1 MKIGLFI
8 TGHIRHV
15 PFIYENYRQFL
26 DGHDTSVYVATWST
40 HDINRSTHVVDT
52 SPIPAYDAC
61 RDLFGNSL
69 KGIWIGDIQKF
80 LNNESPAE
88 KCSPRILWN
97 DYVDPD
103 KDKLKPLYP
112 WPQRVMDQ
120 WYAVKQCYLLSI
132 DDGTYNDF
140 DVVIRIR
147 GDMRF
152 QSKPMSVPFQDVRD
166 GIHVNGYIWWEN
178 PQDREHGRLVDGTGL
193 VPYALSD
200 QLAWGTPY
208 WMVKYLT
215 YYDHFAKLWAGKVN
229 SYDGNL
235 LPGDPNSFLFNSEHM
250 MAFYLLK
257 FPFYKK
263 YLDVTSPSSVDM
275 PHYRHGHDVQ
285 FVHRPEGIYYV
296 ADYYDLFKPVGS
308 Y

>member
-15 PFIYENYRQFL
+15 PFIYENYKQFL

-40 HDINRSTHVVDT
+40 HDINRSSHAVDLK
-52 SPIPAYDAC
+52 PIPAHDAC
-61 RDLFGNSL
+61 RDLFKDKL
-69 KGIWIGDIQKF
+69 RGIWVGDIEKF

-88 KCSPRILWN
+88 NCSPRTLWN
-97 DYVDPD
+97 TYITPD
-103 KDKLKPLYP
+103 NDKLKPLYP
-112 WPQRVMDQ
+112 WPQRVLDQ
-120 WYAVKQCYLLSI
+120 WYAVKQCINMSL
-132 DDGTYNDF
+132 NDNTFNTF

-147 GDMRF
+147 GDMIFR
-152 QSKPMSVPFQDVRD
+152 SNKMAIPFSDVRE
-166 GIHVNGYIWWEN
+166 GIHVNGYIWWQN
-178 PQDREHGRLVDGTGL
+178 PADREQGRLVDGTGL

-200 QLAWGTPY
+200 QLAWGAPH
-208 WMVKYLT
+208 WMMKYML
-215 YYDHFAKLWAGKVN
+215 YYDHFAELWAGKVN

-235 LPGDPNSFLFNSEHM
+235 IPDDPNSFLFNSEHM
-250 MAFYLLK
+250 MAYYLLK
-257 FPFYKK
+257 YPYYNKN
-263 YLDVTSPSSVDM
+263 LDSGLFDM
-275 PHYRHGHDVQ
+275 PYYRHGHDVQ